1 MTISDLHYISA
12 IGATSWL
19 VRVPHRYH
27 YHSNAKY
34 LKYKQK
40 SFPFLKLGGIEKALS
55 LAIKWRDINLMKGL
69 TYNDRGP
76 SAGNGKQVKM
86 PRIRG
91 YDLPAGITDTVQM
104 SRQGKEQHSI
114 TVQAC
119 CGKIRRTKSLMY
131 GHSRTREEAI
141 SSAKKVLINFLDE
154 FEL

>member
-1 MTISDLHYISA
+1 
-12 IGATSWL
+12 
-19 VRVPHRYH
+19 
-27 YHSNAKY
+27 
-34 LKYKQK
+34 
-40 SFPFLKLGGIEKALS
+40 
-55 LAIKWRDINLMKGL
+55 MKGL

-104 SRQGKEQHSI
+104 SRQGKEQYSI

-141 SSAKKVLINFLDE
+141 SQAKKVLIDFLDE